1 MTATPPS
8 EDLSAGPYADAPAEV
23 LAALS
28 RHRASIDNIDN
39 ALIHLLAERFK
50 HTGAVGVMKA
60 EHDLAV
66 SDQGREDAQAL
77 RVRALAERVGLDTEV
92 AERFIR
98 FLIDEVL
105 TKHRA
110 LRK

>member
-1 MTATPPS
+1 MS
-8 EDLSAGPYADAPAEV
+8 ETDLSKGPYAHAGAEALEA
-23 LAALS
+23 LA

-50 HTGAVGVMKA
+50 HTGAVGRMKA

-66 SDQGREDAQAL
+66 SDIGREDAQAA
-77 RVRALAERVGLDTEV
+77 RMRAMAEGIGLDPDF

-98 FLIDEVL
+98 FLISEVL
-105 TKHRA
+105 EKHRA
-110 LRK
+110 LRR